1 MMFLNNLPRN
11 MDTSQLK
18 RILMFKRYLC
28 FAFLLPLL
36 AVQNLKAQDHKHDP
50 KHDLKHNTV
59 NGQSFS
65 ARKLSSTETF
75 HEKSWAQLLKSGPRP
90 AAYLFTTTYCSTCP
104 AAFDVLHHAVKEK
117 GQAVPLM
124 AVMMDASGA
133 KALRHAS
140 HFKGITKMY
149 AFDGFEPEIRQ
160 SVDPAWPNVTPYVV
174 MIDAKGN
181 AQKVI
186 GPPSPEML
194 KRWLP

>member
-1 MMFLNNLPRN
+1 MTSLLN
-11 MDTSQLK
+11 QLK
-18 RILMFKRYLC
+18 AWSMFRSDKNR
-28 FAFLLPLL
+28 LLPKLASLALTLPMLL
-36 AVQNLKAQDHKHDP
+36 GQTLHAQDHKHSDSAQ
-50 KHDLKHNTV
+50 KHQHHKQASRT
-59 NGQSFS
+59 
-65 ARKLSSTETF
+65 LSTTHAF
-75 HEKSWAQLLKSGPRP
+75 HEKSWPQFLKEGPRP

-104 AAFDVLHHAVKEK
+104 AAFEVLHQAVKEK
-117 GQAVPLM
+117 GKPVPLM
-124 AVMMDASGA
+124 AVMMDASGT

-149 AFDGFEPEIRQ
+149 AFEGFEPEIRQ

-181 AQKVI
+181 LQKVI

>member
-1 MMFLNNLPRN
+1 

-28 FAFLLPLL
+28 FALLLPLFV
-36 AVQNLKAQDHKHDP
+36 VQNLKAQDHKHDP
-50 KHDLKHNTV
+50 KHNTV
-59 NGQSFS
+59 NGQSVS

>member
-28 FAFLLPLL
+28 FALLLPLL
-36 AVQNLKAQDHKHDP
+36 AVQNLKAQDHKLDP
-50 KHDLKHNTV
+50 KHNTV

-104 AAFDVLHHAVKEK
+104 AAFEVLHQAVKEK
-117 GQAVPLM
+117 GQPVPLM
-124 AVMMDASGA
+124 AVMMDASGS

-140 HFKGITKMY
+140 HFKGMTKMY
-149 AFDGFEPEIRQ
+149 AFQGFEPEIRQ

-181 AQKVI
+181 VQKVI
-186 GPPSPEML
+186 GPPPLDML
-194 KRWLP
+194 KRWLY

>member
-1 MMFLNNLPRN
+1 M
-11 MDTSQLK
+11 TSLLDQLK
-18 RILMFKRYLC
+18 AWSMFHSDTNRLFPKL
-28 FAFLLPLL
+28 ASL
-36 AVQNLKAQDHKHDP
+36 AVTLPMLLGQALHAQDHKHSDSAQ
-50 KHDLKHNTV
+50 KHQHQKQHQNQASRT
-59 NGQSFS
+59 
-65 ARKLSSTETF
+65 LSTTHAF
-75 HEKSWAQLLKSGPRP
+75 HEKSWPQLLKEGPRP

-104 AAFDVLHHAVKEK
+104 AAFEVLHQAVKEK
-117 GQAVPLM
+117 GKPVPLM
-124 AVMMDASGA
+124 AVMMDASGT

-149 AFDGFEPEIRQ
+149 AFEGFEPEIRQ

-181 AQKVI
+181 LQKVI

>member
-1 MMFLNNLPRN
+1 MTSLLN
-11 MDTSQLK
+11 QLK
-18 RILMFKRYLC
+18 AWSMFRSDKNR
-28 FAFLLPLL
+28 LLPKLASL
-36 AVQNLKAQDHKHDP
+36 AVTLPMLLGQTLHAQDHKHSDSAQ
-50 KHDLKHNTV
+50 KHQHHKQASRT
-59 NGQSFS
+59 
-65 ARKLSSTETF
+65 LSTTHAF
-75 HEKSWAQLLKSGPRP
+75 HEKSWPQFLKEGPRP

-104 AAFDVLHHAVKEK
+104 AAFEVLHQAVKEK
-117 GQAVPLM
+117 GKPVPLM
-124 AVMMDASGA
+124 AVMMDASGT

-149 AFDGFEPEIRQ
+149 AFEGFEPEIRQ

-181 AQKVI
+181 LQKVI

>member
-1 MMFLNNLPRN
+1 MTSLLN
-11 MDTSQLK
+11 QLK
-18 RILMFKRYLC
+18 AWSMFRSDKNR
-28 FAFLLPLL
+28 LLPKLASL
-36 AVQNLKAQDHKHDP
+36 AVTLPMLLGQTLHAQDHKHSDSAQ
-50 KHDLKHNTV
+50 KHQHHKQASRT
-59 NGQSFS
+59 
-65 ARKLSSTETF
+65 LSTTHAF
-75 HEKSWAQLLKSGPRP
+75 HEKSWQQFMKEGPRP

-104 AAFDVLHHAVKEK
+104 AAFEVLHQAVKEK
-117 GQAVPLM
+117 GKPVPLM
-124 AVMMDASGA
+124 AVMMDASGT

-149 AFDGFEPEIRQ
+149 AFEGFEPEIRQ

-181 AQKVI
+181 LQKVI

>member
-1 MMFLNNLPRN
+1 MTSLLN
-11 MDTSQLK
+11 QLK
-18 RILMFKRYLC
+18 AWFMFHSDTNRLFPKL
-28 FAFLLPLL
+28 ASL
-36 AVQNLKAQDHKHDP
+36 AVTLPMLLSQALHAQDHKHSDSTQ
-50 KHDLKHNTV
+50 KHQHQKQASRT
-59 NGQSFS
+59 
-65 ARKLSSTETF
+65 LSTTHAF
-75 HEKSWAQLLKSGPRP
+75 HEKSWPQLLKEGPRP

-104 AAFDVLHHAVKEK
+104 AAFEVLHQAVKEK
-117 GQAVPLM
+117 GKPVPLM
-124 AVMMDASGA
+124 AVMMDASGT

-149 AFDGFEPEIRQ
+149 AFEGFEPEIRQ

-181 AQKVI
+181 LQKVI